1 MQIEESVKGNTS
13 NEKGLC
19 IYNCGNIKE
28 RGMPNKRSRPYSLG
42 LAIGLVL
49 LDYIEFVMEILG
61 RSTICQLPNSKP
73 GGHGC
78 TQSGRS

>member
-1 MQIEESVKGNTS
+1 MEIEKSARGNKS

-28 RGMPNKRSRPYSLG
+28 SIPDKTSKPYSLG
-42 LAIGLVL
+42 PVIWLEL

-61 RSTICQLPNSKP
+61 RSTIFQFPNSKSE
-73 GGHGC
+73 GHGC
-78 TQSGRS
+78 AQFGRS